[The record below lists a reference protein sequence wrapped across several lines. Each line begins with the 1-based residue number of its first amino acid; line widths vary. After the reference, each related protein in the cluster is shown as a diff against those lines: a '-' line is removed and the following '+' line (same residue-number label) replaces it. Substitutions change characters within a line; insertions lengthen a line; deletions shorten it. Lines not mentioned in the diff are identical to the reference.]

1 MPALTY
7 ATYADLEAALDS
19 TILAQLCGDSGTP
32 MPGANPITTHALERA
47 TAIVRAYTRVGEIY
61 TEAELATLAAAQD
74 PLLVM
79 ITCDLAIEILFQRRG
94 AKITPAV
101 EQRLKQAYSMLEA
114 LRDGKTLFGSVA
126 SNAAAG
132 LPMVTTVPLS
142 NLAWYAQASNTQF
155 FPPRKPNTYPS

>member
-7 ATYADLEAALDS
+7 ATYSDLEASLDS
-19 TILAQLCGDSGTP
+19 TILAQLCGDTGTP
-32 MPGANPITTHALERA
+32 MPGSNPITTHALERA
-47 TAIVRAYTRVGEIY
+47 TAIVRAYTRVGENY
-61 TEAELATLAAAQD
+61 NEAELAILAAAQD

-79 ITCDLAIEILFQRRG
+79 LTCDLAIEILFQRRG

-114 LRDGKTLFGSVA
+114 LRDGKMIFGSVN

-132 LPMVTTVPLS
+132 LPMVAVVPLA
-142 NLAWYAQASNTQF
+142 NLGWYNQASNQSF
-155 FPPRKPNTYPS
+155 FPPRKPNIYPS